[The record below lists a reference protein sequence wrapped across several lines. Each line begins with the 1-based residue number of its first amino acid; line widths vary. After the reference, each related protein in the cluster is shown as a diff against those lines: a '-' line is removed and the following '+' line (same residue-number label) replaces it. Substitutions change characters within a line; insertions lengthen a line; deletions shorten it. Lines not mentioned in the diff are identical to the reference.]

1 MVKKEKNE
9 KQADENLNA
18 DKDAIDKLPLSG
30 IPLASSALKNAKLI
44 KNARMETTVEIHS
57 DPLSG
62 SLQVAPESIADFM
75 ETSPRDQAIINSLAG
90 LHSFDVYSLRT
101 NLKKLGV
108 EVKDVEA
115 LELSDDMKE
124 GLSIYSMEFIRPLIE
139 KIFGQGRE
147 DLHTTEGLQSIFR
160 DPDMARAKE
169 NLKIMAE
176 RTGIPLADIPKFLEE
191 YSDVF
196 LSVAY
201 YRYGFES
208 VGPDVE
214 RFLFWMSDLRSHRD
228 TASSPKAGAQCKQV
242 EETMRFLANSI
253 RERLA
258 QFQNGFETFW
268 KDINRDTFQLMRKQI
283 EENHASMGSVLCG
296 LIVKMHLWKK
306 EFPDN
311 NVGGPSTRIKFVM
324 TELEPGLNNLKELEH
339 EARKRLGL
347 RPIKI

>member
-1 MVKKEKNE
+1 MTKKDKNDKHSE
-9 KQADENLNA
+9 QNQNA
-18 DKDAIDKLPLSG
+18 DRDAIDKLSLSS
-30 IPLASSALKNAKLI
+30 IPLASNALKGAKLI
-44 KNARMETTVEIHS
+44 KNARMETTVELHN

-62 SLQVAPESIADFM
+62 SLQVAPENIGDFM
-75 ETSPRDQAIINSLAG
+75 KTSPRDQAIINSLAG

-108 EVKDVEA
+108 EVEDAES

-124 GLSIYSMEFIRPLIE
+124 GLSIYSMEFIRPLVE

-147 DLHTTEGLQSIFR
+147 DLHTSEGLQRIFR
-160 DPDMARAKE
+160 DPDMARVKE
-169 NLKIMAE
+169 NLKIMAA

-208 VGPDVE
+208 VGPDVD
-214 RFLFWMSDLRSHRD
+214 RFLFWMHDLRAHRD
-228 TASSPKAGAQCKQV
+228 TAASPKGAAQCKQV

-253 RERLA
+253 RERLG
-258 QFQNGFETFW
+258 QFQSGFETFW
-268 KDINRDTFQLMRKQI
+268 KDINHNSFQQMRTQI

-296 LIVKMHLWKK
+296 VIVKMHLWKK

-324 TELEPGLNNLKELEH
+324 TELEPGLVRLKDLEL
-339 EARKRLGL
+339 EARKRLGMK
-347 RPIKI
+347 PVKV